1 VRGDQAYEK
10 AALDHF
16 RYSQCYTRGVCGRS
30 IKTLFVSSERK
41 PNCRNQHI
49 VQNKEYSNWE
59 ERFEVIVELD
69 PSQYSYFLEKLSS
82 VKGQPFFNPPGT
94 DFGLYVIRITYID
107 GEEEFISCDNN
118 AYLRPGKELRYDT
131 YWFSDKDGFD
141 QLIQEFI
148 VCGTEQDSVS

>member
-1 VRGDQAYEK
+1 MKKRHWIIFVILSVTLAGC
-10 AALDHF
+10 AADPSKPYSF
-16 RYSQCYTRGVCGRS
+16 RQKESQIVEIS
-30 IKTLFVSSERK
+30 IL
-41 PNCRNQHI
+41 